1 MFSTVLADAPRLLAF
16 LLPRD
21 MVALCHSDTGAVRN
35 AVLCHRPAIA
45 LLLGERVLAFDT
57 RKISLREAV
66 LSSLLLLQDVPRDVP
81 SAEAKATAKALQ
93 DVPRDVPSAEAKATA
108 KACDARPALHL
119 DQLHRLL
126 PPEPAGWKRRGTIG
140 QERWQRAVVAERWK
154 QRGAQRSPEM
164 MKCYRAFVRDVVG
177 PLVKAAGETEL
188 FFSRI
193 PLIST
198 HFPLPIPDS
207 QDQKML
213 ETCHQGKKSKRR
225 GIRQPGVSTQRHTD
239 GRFGHPSSEFNIW
252 LPLSNAWGSN
262 SLYRDATPWSGPSS
276 SLPFDLEYGQFVIF
290 YGNQVPHETR
300 PNTTGLTRCSLD
312 LRCIPGSLFQ
322 KDFRPKT
329 YSAEG
334 VYYDRL
340 QL

>member
-66 LSSLLLLQDVPRDVP
+66 LSSLLL
-81 SAEAKATAKALQ
+81 LQ

-193 PLIST
+193 PLIRT
-198 HFPLPIPDS
+198 HFPLPIPDA

>member
-81 SAEAKATAKALQ
+81 SAEAKATAKA
-93 DVPRDVPSAEAKATA
+93 
-108 KACDARPALHL
+108 CDARPALHL

-177 PLVKAAGETEL
+177 PLVKMHSAFDEFIVKTN
-188 FFSRI
+188 RN
-193 PLIST
+193 
-198 HFPLPIPDS
+198 
-207 QDQKML
+207 
-213 ETCHQGKKSKRR
+213 CRR
-225 GIRQPGVSTQRHTD
+225 RSCVYVADECVWSDVFVRQ
-239 GRFGHPSSEFNIW
+239 SS
-252 LPLSNAWGSN
+252 
-262 SLYRDATPWSGPSS
+262 
-276 SLPFDLEYGQFVIF
+276 V
-290 YGNQVPHETR
+290 
-300 PNTTGLTRCSLD
+300 
-312 LRCIPGSLFQ
+312 
-322 KDFRPKT
+322 
-329 YSAEG
+329 AEP
-334 VYYDRL
+334 
-340 QL
+340 